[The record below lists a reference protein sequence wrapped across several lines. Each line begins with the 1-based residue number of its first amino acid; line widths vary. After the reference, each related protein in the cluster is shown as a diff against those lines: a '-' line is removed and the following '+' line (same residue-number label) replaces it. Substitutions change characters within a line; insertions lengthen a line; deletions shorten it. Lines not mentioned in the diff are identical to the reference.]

1 MKNTSTTTHDL
12 SKEAR
17 YRVWWSLYSFEHL
30 LGIMTGRA
38 TCILDG
44 VATAP
49 LPLPWEEERLADPMA
64 MQLLGDTQLREEKI
78 GGAIASSLIRLMPL
92 NPVGGKTAE
101 RLPKQREVG
110 WLQKLHPDSSLF
122 FFYLI
127 DLVVITQEIVN
138 KVYTA
143 DAVKVPWSH
152 IENRIGELR
161 SRIDLWFSLLPV
173 TLDFTHKGEDDTPE
187 IVRWKLGLALQYY
200 SARITLGRP
209 CLCRRDAQFS
219 KDNSSVESFSHRL
232 SILSLEAASR
242 MLDLVPDVPDPLALY
257 EVSPWWTILHC
268 FMQAATVLLLELSF
282 GSVHA
287 PAEEMDTLKSAK
299 KAVRWLHA
307 MSRNSIAAKRAWRLC
322 DNTLRRIAVGM
333 DYDVTDMP
341 PSPVVELPEQPQPL
355 GTEGP
360 DGTTISGLVPAPIVP
375 MYTEW
380 TTGMDQRPIMTS
392 EPLPQTTD
400 LGWQPLHP
408 ALMGQYPSGSFPAT
422 METPT
427 IETMHFPYDPI
438 SGEFIRSFFP
448 NPEEE
453 PEWEQW
459 DH

>member
-1 MKNTSTTTHDL
+1 
-12 SKEAR
+12 
-17 YRVWWSLYSFEHL
+17 
-30 LGIMTGRA
+30 MTGRA

-49 LPLPWEEERLADPMA
+49 LPLPWEEERLTDPMA
-64 MQLLGDTQLREEKI
+64 MQLLGDTQLREEKVES
-78 GGAIASSLIRLMPL
+78 AIASSLIRLMPL

-101 RLPKQREVG
+101 RLPKRREVG
-110 WLQKLHPDSSLF
+110 WLQKLDPGPSLF

-127 DLVVITQEIVN
+127 DLVVLTQEIVN

-152 IENRIGELR
+152 IENRIGELK
-161 SRIDLWFSLLPV
+161 SRIDLWLSLLPG
-173 TLDFTHKGEDDTPE
+173 TLDFTRKGDDTPE
-187 IVRWKLGLALQYY
+187 IMRWKLGLALQYY

-232 SILSLEAASR
+232 SIVSLEAASQ
-242 MLDLVPDVPDPLALY
+242 MLDLVPDVPDPVALY
-257 EVSPWWTILHC
+257 EVSSWWTILHC

-287 PAEEMDTLKSAK
+287 PAQEMDTLKSAK
-299 KAVRWLHA
+299 KSVRWLHA
-307 MSRNSIAAKRAWRLC
+307 MSRNSIAATRAWRLC
-322 DNTLRRIAVGM
+322 DNTLRRIAIGM

-341 PSPVVELPEQPQPL
+341 SSPVDELPEPQYF

-360 DGTTISGLVPAPIVP
+360 DGTTTDELAPTPIVL
-375 MYTEW
+375 MYSDW
-380 TTGMDQRPIMTS
+380 TASVDQRPIVAS
-392 EPLPQTTD
+392 ESLSQPTD

-408 ALMGQYPSGSFPAT
+408 AT

-427 IETMHFPYDPI
+427 IETAHFPYDPI

-448 NPEEE
+448 TPEDG
-453 PEWEQW
+453 PEWDQW
-459 DH
+459 E